1 MGDPN
6 FDVSELTGR
15 AQTLW
20 KKCDEKLASY
30 RMQCSQYGC
39 VQMPAGLFPSQAE
52 VEGIYDNWLSIP
64 SAADFKWATDGLHV
78 AMSKMTGSGFS
89 ADDSGGDRVIPAN
102 GDLVLVSGQ
111 GPLDPQTHEIRGK
124 DIAEQTILTFAN
136 VAALLKAAGSS
147 LEDVVK
153 VNVYLSDM
161 GNYHSFNAVYGDL
174 FKEPY
179 PVRTTVAC
187 GLLDILIEVDC
198 LATVSRVP

>member
-1 MGDPN
+1 MEGMEGMTREADAARALKRVVTSHDAP
-6 FDVSELTGR
+6 SGTGPY
-15 AQTLW
+15 
-20 KKCDEKLASY
+20 S
-30 RMQCSQYGC
+30 
-39 VQMPAGLFPSQAE
+39 PAL
-52 VEGIYDNWLSIP
+52 V
-64 SAADFKWATDGLHV
+64 V
-78 AMSKMTGSGFS
+78 
-89 ADDSGGDRVIPAN
+89 

-198 LATVSRVP
+198 LAMVSRVP